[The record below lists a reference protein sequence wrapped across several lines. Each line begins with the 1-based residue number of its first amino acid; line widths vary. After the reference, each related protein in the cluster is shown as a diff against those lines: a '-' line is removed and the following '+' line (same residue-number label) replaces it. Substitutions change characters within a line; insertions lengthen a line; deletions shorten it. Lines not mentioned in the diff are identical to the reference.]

1 MQDWLTDRELLV
13 MKTVWESEEPL
24 PVQEIMTRTNLKYGK
39 KWKVQT
45 ISTFLGRMVKKGY
58 LNMERKGRVFYYDP
72 LVTEEVYRKRELD
85 RQITFWGEGSL
96 DGLVASFAKMTRL
109 TEEEKERIRRLLD
122 DMD

>member
-1 MQDWLTDRELLV
+1 MQDWLTDSELLV

-85 RQITFWGEGSL
+85 R
-96 DGLVASFAKMTRL
+96 
-109 TEEEKERIRRLLD
+109 
-122 DMD
+122 

>member
-1 MQDWLTDRELLV
+1 MQDWLTDSELLV

-24 PVQEIMTRTNLKYGK
+24 PVQEIMTRTTLKYGK